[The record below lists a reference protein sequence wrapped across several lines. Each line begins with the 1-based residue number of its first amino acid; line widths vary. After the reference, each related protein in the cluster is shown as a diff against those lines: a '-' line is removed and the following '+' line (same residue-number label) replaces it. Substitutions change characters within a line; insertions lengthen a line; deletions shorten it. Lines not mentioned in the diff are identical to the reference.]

1 MPVESLCA
9 CVVSYICARSM
20 VRSSYP
26 PARSLLVRSIDFWK
40 ESWGGRRERERGSKD
55 LACVVYMS
63 VLCSDDQCLAII
75 WIRALLYTLLLFDS
89 PLPFYPFLYNIGES
103 TFSHST
109 ATKNREK
116 LN

>member
-1 MPVESLCA
+1 MCA
-9 CVVSYICARSM
+9 CVFSFIVY
-20 VRSSYP
+20 VRALWYAVHIRPAQEP
-26 PARSLLVRSIDFWK
+26 PRQINRLLERDVVV
-40 ESWGGRRERERGSKD
+40 GGRRERERKD

>member
-1 MPVESLCA
+1 MRVLFRIYVRALWYAVHISQEPPRQINRLLER
-9 CVVSYICARSM
+9 VV
-20 VRSSYP
+20 
-26 PARSLLVRSIDFWK
+26 
-40 ESWGGRRERERGSKD
+40 GGAGERERGSKD
-55 LACVVYMS
+55 LACGVYMS